1 MPVKPCLAIPIYDHA
16 DTIST
21 VVGSLAYLGLPC
33 IIIDDGSHDTTRRVL
48 DDLEDRF
55 EWVTVVHHDRNR
67 GRGAALRT
75 AYRTAARQGFTHV
88 VQLDADGQH
97 DARDV
102 PRFLEAATSAPD
114 ALVLG
119 QPIFDES
126 APFHRLHG
134 RKLSQGIVW
143 LETWSMSAR
152 DPLCGFRCIPLA
164 STLPVLDR
172 ANTGDRMEFDPELII
187 RLMRAGT
194 PVVNV
199 PTRVQY
205 NEGGISHFRMGE
217 DNLRIAW
224 VYVRLAV
231 ESLWNRT
238 RVVDASAPPRR

>member
-1 MPVKPCLAIPIYDHA
+1 VKPCLAIPIYDHG
-16 DTIST
+16 DTITS
-21 VVGSLAYLGLPC
+21 VVESLSPLGLPC
-33 IIIDDGSHDTTRRVL
+33 IVVDDGSHEETRRAL
-48 DDLEDRF
+48 AELADRF
-55 EWVTVVHHDRNR
+55 DWVTVVHHETNR

-75 AYRTAARQGFTHV
+75 AYRTAGRQGFTHV

-102 PRFLEAATSAPD
+102 PRFLEAAADQPD

-119 QPIFDES
+119 QPIFDDS

-143 LETWSMSAR
+143 LETWSRSAR

-164 STLPVLDR
+164 PTLPLLER
-172 ANTGDRMEFDPELII
+172 TNTGDRMEFDPELII

-205 NEGGISHFRMGE
+205 REGGISHFRMGE

-231 ESLWNRT
+231 ESLWHRP
-238 RVVDASAPPRR
+238 RVVDAGSLPRG

>member
-1 MPVKPCLAIPIYDHA
+1 MKPCLAIPIYDHG
-16 DTIST
+16 DTIAA
-21 VVGSLAYLGLPC
+21 VVGSLASLDLPC
-33 IIIDDGSHDTTRRVL
+33 IIVDDGSHDETRRVL
-48 DDLEDRF
+48 DDLADRF
-55 EWVTVVHHDRNR
+55 DWVTVVHHDRNM

-75 AYRTAARQGFTHV
+75 AYRTAAGHGFTHV

-102 PRFLEAATSAPD
+102 PRFLDAAAGEPA

-119 QPIFDES
+119 QPIFDDS

-143 LETWSMSAR
+143 LETWSRAAR

-205 NEGGISHFRMGE
+205 REGGISHFRMGE

-224 VYVRLAV
+224 VYVRLAI

-238 RVVDASAPPRR
+238 RVVDASPYKRG